1 MRLDTLH
8 QEGLQHKQ
16 KAEDILFEHQSF
28 IERNDR
34 ISRLLREA
42 LEKSEHKYN
51 ELHAKVTTTSDNGFN
66 NEVTVNTDRQIKTDT
81 DLHAMILESMP
92 ADMRSDA
99 AHVRDDIVQR
109 VLRTMGT
116 M

>member
-1 MRLDTLH
+1 
-8 QEGLQHKQ
+8 
-16 KAEDILFEHQSF
+16 
-28 IERNDR
+28 
-34 ISRLLREA
+34 
-42 LEKSEHKYN
+42 
-51 ELHAKVTTTSDNGFN
+51 
-66 NEVTVNTDRQIKTDT
+66 
-81 DLHAMILESMP
+81 MP